1 MVSAVS
7 PRVKPIMSLSGQIGL
22 QLFSPGQRRRA
33 ESQVQMLPRSKLPGA
48 HSAGLMKSPVLSLHQ
63 ELKRLWER
71 HMEEKKKPELIAK
84 SGVQESSICWKEAYS
99 HHSDF
104 APAPSHGRMCP
115 GGLAGRQTT
124 EPPGPREAP
133 GPVTADAQ
141 ARGSQLWL

>member
-33 ESQVQMLPRSKLPGA
+33 KSQVQMLQRSKLPGA

-71 HMEEKKKPELIAK
+71 HMAKKKKSKPELIAE
-84 SGVQESSICWKEAYS
+84 SGVQESSICWKGRYS

-104 APAPSHGRMCP
+104 APAPSHRRMCP

-124 EPPGPREAP
+124 EL
-133 GPVTADAQ
+133 Q
-141 ARGSQLWL
+141 AHWRLQGL